1 MSVTLPRLCI
11 MTWDT
16 DDNCSLPYRG
26 ANIILSA
33 ATTLSLSG
41 SIVCGHDG
49 IHSLQNQHQ

>member
-1 MSVTLPRLCI
+1 M
-11 MTWDT
+11 MTWDF
-16 DDNCSLPYRG
+16 DDNCSLPYR
-26 ANIILSA
+26 AAIIIFSA